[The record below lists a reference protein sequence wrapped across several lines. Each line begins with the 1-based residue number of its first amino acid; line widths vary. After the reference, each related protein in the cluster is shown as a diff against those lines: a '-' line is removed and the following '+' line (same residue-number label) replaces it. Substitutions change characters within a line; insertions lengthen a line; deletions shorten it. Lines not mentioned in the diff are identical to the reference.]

1 MLQQGES
8 VITAEQSV
16 LGALMIDPERL
27 VEVRGILDEDDFLDE
42 RNKEIYRAII
52 KLSEENIEPD
62 ATTIFNEIYGKG
74 PFRNVDASLYIVEVH
89 ETTPT
94 SRNIAHYANIVKRN
108 SISREVRLILTDNM
122 QKINDGGAADLDY
135 VVASVVDQ
143 IERAT
148 ERAKTTKFKE
158 IKDVTKE
165 VFDEIIAKMQG
176 MGQNVSVPTGFST
189 LDSVLH
195 GFSRGDL
202 VILAARPSMGKTAF
216 ALNIALNIAGR
227 YEKEEE
233 KRTVALFSLEMGAD
247 QLVSRMICSE
257 GMIESEKIRSGH
269 MNQEDLEKLEVAVG
283 FLNKKN
289 IYIDDSAFIK
299 VNEVKA
305 KCKALK
311 NDVGLD
317 LVIIDYLQ
325 LLQGSKK
332 TDNRQQEVSE
342 ISRSLKQMAREL
354 ECPVIALSQLSRS
367 VESRQDKR
375 PMMSDLRESG
385 SIEQDADIV
394 SFLYRDDY
402 YNREENDEEG
412 QKVENNG
419 VTTIEVIIAKHRN
432 GSTGTAELAFLKKYN
447 KFVAKQQGA

>member
-27 VEVRGILDEDDFLDE
+27 VEVRGILDEEDFLDE

-402 YNREENDEEG
+402 YNREESDEEG

-447 KFVAKQQGA
+447 KFVAKQQGV

>member
-1 MLQQGES
+1 MQYKYET

-16 LGALMIDPERL
+16 LGALMIDSEKL
-27 VEVRGILDEDDFLDE
+27 VEVRGILEETDFLDE
-42 RNKEIYRAII
+42 KNREIYRAII

-62 ATTIFNEIYGKG
+62 TTTIFNEIYGKG
-74 PFRNVDASLYIVEVH
+74 AFKNADASLYIVEVY

-94 SRNIAHYANIVKRN
+94 SRNIIQYANLVKRH
-108 SISREVRLILTDNM
+108 SIYREVKSVLVDNM
-122 QKINDGGAADLDY
+122 QKMNDGSIELDS
-135 VVASVVDQ
+135 VVSTVVDQ

-148 ERAKTTKFKE
+148 ERARTSKFKD
-158 IKDVTKE
+158 IKDVTQE
-165 VFDEIIAKMQG
+165 VFEEIVAKMSG
-176 MGQNVSVPTGFST
+176 EGKDVSVPTGFFA
-189 LDSVLH
+189 LDNVLH
-195 GFSRGDL
+195 GFSKGDL

-216 ALNIALNIAGR
+216 ALNIALNIAD
-227 YEKEEE
+227 KPNHNKE
-233 KRTVALFSLEMGAD
+233 KRTVALFSLEMGAE
-247 QLVSRMICSE
+247 QLVSRMLCSQ
-257 GMIESEKIRSGH
+257 GMIDSIKLRTGKLDKTDME
-269 MNQEDLEKLEVAVG
+269 NLEFAISKLNE
-283 FLNKKN
+283 KN

-311 NDVGLD
+311 NEAGLD

-394 SFLYRDDY
+394 SFLYREDY
-402 YNREENDEEG
+402 YANKDDEDEAPSNDN
-412 QKVENNG
+412 KD
-419 VTTIEVIIAKHRN
+419 VTTIEVIVAKHRN
-432 GSTGTAELAFLKKYN
+432 GSTGSAELAFLKNCN
-447 KFVAKQQGA
+447 KFISIQGGQ

>member
-27 VEVRGILDEDDFLDE
+27 VEVRGILDEEDFLDE

-447 KFVAKQQGA
+447 KFVVKQQGV